1 MNRKINNELLF
12 FLSNP
17 INEAGDALVTT
28 HNMTLLS
35 LIFHYLQIFIL
46 SEIIS
51 RCLSS
56 LFS

>member
-1 MNRKINNELLF
+1 MNYCF

-28 HNMTLLS
+28 LNMTLLS